1 MAEEEKKVKKKAT
14 GSKTQKKVTKETSAA
29 KKTSTVKKATTS
41 KKQEKKVVKK
51 VETKVAPKKVETKKV
66 EVPKKIESPKKVE
79 VKEET
84 KKVELPKKVE
94 AKEPVAEVK
103 ESKKQKKKS
112 RFTTREK
119 ILIGAMLLTIVITA
133 IMYYLM
139 FGAKYYS
146 FKVNW
151 GIIVP
156 SSTEEIYTVKG
167 KKDEFGDYNT
177 YYVLK
182 YEDEKDIENMVSWVT
197 SDGETVQY
205 NSYIEASEQWLNVLG
220 VETKNRPNYTG
231 VVYYYKNDSKSNEL
245 IIINNK
251 EEKKIY
257 ILEFFMKEE

>member
-14 GSKTQKKVTKETSAA
+14 GTKAQKKVTTKTSAA
-29 KKTSTVKKATTS
+29 KKTSTVKKTTAA
-41 KKQEKKVVKK
+41 KKPEKKVVKK
-51 VETKVAPKKVETKKV
+51 VEKKVEPKKVEIPKKV
-66 EVPKKIESPKKVE
+66 EEPKKVE
-79 VKEET
+79 VKEE
-84 KKVELPKKVE
+84 PKKVE
-94 AKEPVAEVK
+94 VKEKVTEVK
-103 ESKKQKKKS
+103 EPKKKKKVS
-112 RFTTREK
+112 KFTTREK
-119 ILIGAMLLTIVITA
+119 ILIGAMVLTIVITA

-151 GIIVP
+151 GVVVP
-156 SSTEEIYTVKG
+156 SSTEEVYTVKG

-177 YYVLK
+177 YYVLT
-182 YEDEKDIENMVSWVT
+182 YEDEKDVEDMVNWVK

-220 VETKNRPNYTG
+220 VETKNRPNYKG

-251 EEKKIY
+251 EEKKLY
-257 ILEFFMKEE
+257 ILEYFMKEE